1 MFEDAIEKVSQYTRA
16 VNSVLRAYGDNK
28 ILTSTATMFFV
39 NDEGYAVTT
48 RTFIDL
54 LLASNPMEKTYS
66 RFRDRKAA
74 LPKGRKYEKALRDLE
89 EEFRYNDK
97 AIVQARNMFIDCV
110 DKMTGYTC
118 HKHPKYDLAII
129 KFDGFNTLKYNN
141 HAVFSKYPESIR
153 QGKFLC
159 RLGFPFPEFKNYR
172 YDEVNDT
179 IEWTQEGKATSPRFP
194 MEGMLTRNLGDDDG
208 KFGIEMSTTGLRGM
222 NGAPLFDENGRV
234 FGMQFGSRT
243 AQHEMESD
251 KLNLGLCLNADVI
264 KAFLREH
271 DVKYFEA

>member
-28 ILTSTATMFFV
+28 ILTSTATLFFV

-48 RTFIDL
+48 RTFINL
-54 LLASNPMEKTYS
+54 LLASNPMEKTYNQ
-66 RFRDRKAA
+66 FRTEKAA
-74 LPKGRKYEKALRDLE
+74 IAKGRKYEKDLAKLE
-89 EEFRYNDK
+89 EKFNYKEK
-97 AIVQARNMFIDCV
+97 SIVQARNMFIDCV
-110 DKMTGYTC
+110 DKMSGYTC

-129 KFDGFNTLKYNN
+129 KFNDFNNLKYNN
-141 HAVFSKYPESIR
+141 HAVFSKYPDGVR

-172 YDEVNDT
+172 YNEEADT
-179 IEWTQEGKATSPRFP
+179 IEWTNEGKSSSPRFP
-194 MEGMLTRNLGDDDG
+194 MEGMLTRYLGDDSG

-234 FGMQFGSRT
+234 YGMQFGSRT
-243 AQHEMESD
+243 AEHEMERD
-251 KLNLGLCLNADVI
+251 KLNLGLCLNAEVI

-271 DVKYFEA
+271 NVKYFEA